1 MKNIIKLTEEDLR
14 RIIQE
19 SIDKLINEIGDTP
32 KGQYLLGRLNAWKTP
47 KRYDYDDS
55 EIAQYAQQPR
65 QAVQGT
71 NYADDLYN
79 AFEHGQKD
87 TWGLPRSQQQD
98 KASQMGT
105 NPRKAMKYYTPAPPM
120 DAYPDPWDD
129 DYDEKVKELDKYRNQ
144 GHTESQWKRYKRTM
158 QPKAQKGMK
167 PWNGN
172 LK

>member
-1 MKNIIKLTEEDLR
+1 MKNIIRLTEEDLKD
-14 RIIQE
+14 IIQK
-19 SIDKLINEIGDTP
+19 SIGQLINEIGDTP

-87 TWGLPRSQQQD
+87 TWGLPRSQQSD
-98 KASQMGT
+98 KALQM
-105 NPRKAMKYYTPAPPM
+105 
-120 DAYPDPWDD
+120 
-129 DYDEKVKELDKYRNQ
+129 
-144 GHTESQWKRYKRTM
+144 
-158 QPKAQKGMK
+158 
-167 PWNGN
+167 
-172 LK
+172 